1 MIAASGGVINFTGLA
16 GGYSGERTGQAA
28 LMAAPSF
35 ESSPSTS
42 PWSLCSTASNRS
54 YRSAAVRAAVIA
66 MVLLGVLAVIV
77 LL

>member
-35 ESSPSTS
+35 ESSP
-42 PWSLCSTASNRS
+42 WSLCSTASNRS

-66 MVLLGVLAVIV
+66 LVLLGVLAVIV